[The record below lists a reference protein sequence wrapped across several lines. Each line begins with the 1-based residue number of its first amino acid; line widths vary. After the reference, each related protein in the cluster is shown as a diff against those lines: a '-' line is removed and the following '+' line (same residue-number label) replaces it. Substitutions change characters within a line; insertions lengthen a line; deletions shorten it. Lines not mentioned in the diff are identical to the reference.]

1 MAGSFSNLK
10 TTSREG
16 RLLSIEPCNV
26 PLMFPHHDLPIALG
40 LILAIGAIPP
50 DALEAV
56 NWIAEMTAPIER
68 LG

>member
-1 MAGSFSNLK
+1 
-10 TTSREG
+10 
-16 RLLSIEPCNV
+16 
-26 PLMFPHHDLPIALG
+26 MFPHHDLPIALG